1 MAALPNLPRGLI
13 VFRKRVPGAP
23 VRDLSAV
30 PVGRSPWEVWPEDYF
45 PSWRARVRKVG
56 LPDRVIDLLTLD
68 EGEAYRAALVEW
80 DLLVRARTDARASA
94 LVERPKVY
102 ARWGDVLAD
111 YLRMFPGR
119 RRVVSE
125 ARRFVAVCKGWVVPG
140 AAVRIDEGSDL
151 AVRAD
156 GVGSEW
162 VLDRDRVREYFAAW
176 QGGRFDPVSRRR
188 EHRTPNQNL
197 IAVRQLFSRDA
208 VAHCYRNLVLP
219 DYGEWKAFPS
229 LKVPAVDIDEKMP
242 GDGAMRAY
250 LDEREGLL
258 ASADGMDR
266 ELGLVSLCLTQ
277 LALRSVELVAARL
290 GWLVEERGEWYLVIK
305 DREEEG
311 FRVKNARPG
320 SLRLDGRLREL
331 LLERLRVYGPGA
343 SIILPGGSPESRG
356 KLIRGRHNAWLKGH
370 IGEVRSRQGN
380 HRLRLWCATL
390 YAEAHGTEA
399 AARWL
404 RDSTAV
410 ALGHY
415 IAQRQSAGVVMTEE
429 EQRRALG

>member
-1 MAALPNLPRGLI
+1 M
-13 VFRKRVPGAP
+13 FRKRVPGAP
-23 VRDLSAV
+23 ARDLRAV

-45 PSWRARVRKVG
+45 PSWRARVRKKG
-56 LPDRVIDLLTLD
+56 LPDKVIDLLTMD
-68 EGEAYRAALVEW
+68 EREAYRGALAEWELLVRAKTDARAAALVEK
-80 DLLVRARTDARASA
+80 
-94 LVERPKVY
+94 PKVF
-102 ARWGDVLAD
+102 AKWGDILSD
-111 YLRMFPGR
+111 YLRMFPEAG
-119 RRVVSE
+119 RVVSE

-140 AAVRIDEGSDL
+140 AGVRIDAGSDL
-151 AVRAD
+151 ALRCEA
-156 GVGSEW
+156 VGSEW

-176 QGGRFDPVSRRR
+176 QGGTYDPKARRR
-188 EHRTPNQNL
+188 EHRSPVQNL
-197 IAVRQLFSRDA
+197 TAVRQLFSRDA
-208 VAHCYRNLVLP
+208 VAHCYRGLVLP
-219 DYGEWKAFPS
+219 DYREWKAFPT
-229 LKVPAVDIDEKMP
+229 LKVPQVDPSEKMP
-242 GDGAMRAY
+242 GDEEMKAY

-258 ASADGMDR
+258 VSADGMDR
-266 ELGLVSLCLTQ
+266 ELGLVSLCLTG

-290 GWLVEERGEWYLVIK
+290 GWLQEERGEWYLVIR
-305 DREEEG
+305 DRDEEN

-320 SLRLDGRLREL
+320 SLRLTGRLRDL
-331 LLERLRVYGPGA
+331 LLARLSEYGPEA
-343 SIILPGGSPESRG
+343 AVILPGGSPESRG

-370 IGEVRSRQGN
+370 IGEVRCRQGN

-415 IAQRQSAGVVMTEE
+415 IAQRRSAGAVMTEE